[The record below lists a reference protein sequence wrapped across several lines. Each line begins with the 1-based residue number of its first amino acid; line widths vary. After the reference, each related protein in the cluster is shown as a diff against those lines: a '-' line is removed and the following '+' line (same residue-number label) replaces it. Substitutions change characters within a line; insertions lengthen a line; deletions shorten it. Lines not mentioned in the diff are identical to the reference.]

1 MDFVNDI
8 KKSGLYVIGHVQRGD
23 MGGCCKSKGESNH
36 QSQPTTMDPL
46 QQANEKENFLNIFI
60 N

>member
-23 MGGCCKSKGESNH
+23 MGGSNFNNKIKDVSSDKNDQQIV
-36 QSQPTTMDPL
+36 QSTTMDPL
-46 QQANEKENFLNIFI
+46 QQVFI
-60 N
+60 

>member
-23 MGGCCKSKGESNH
+23 MGGCKLSNGGGDLSK
-36 QSQPTTMDPL
+36 QSQQTMDPL
-46 QQANEKENFLNIFI
+46 QQVFL
-60 N
+60 